1 MARGP
6 KKNAA
11 PVGEILKTVFADLEK
26 RTLSSQEEIES
37 LWRSLVGEAGFRH
50 SRPASVKKNVLTVKV
65 DSSVWMQELAMRKR
79 QLLKGLKRDLGKD
92 RISEI
97 QFRIGEI

>member
-1 MARGP
+1 M
-6 KKNAA
+6 
-11 PVGEILKTVFADLEK
+11 
-26 RTLSSQEEIES
+26 
-37 LWRSLVGEAGFRH
+37 GEAGFRH